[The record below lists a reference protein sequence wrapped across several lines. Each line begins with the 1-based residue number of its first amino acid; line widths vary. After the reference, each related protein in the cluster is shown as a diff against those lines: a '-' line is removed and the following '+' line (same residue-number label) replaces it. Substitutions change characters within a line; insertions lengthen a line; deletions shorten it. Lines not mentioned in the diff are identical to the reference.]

1 MRWWLCTL
9 SAGSVSTAVGG
20 FALTIPKLPVNNQ
33 CLLQTTWMDLSLVCH
48 HDRDSTG
55 ALHSLSPAHRDT
67 WQCWWD
73 LWLLRT
79 VGVCGAEPPQ
89 GSWVWVKVDHQWIQ
103 QHRDAESPLLCF
115 GKAGLDL
122 PVPGVA
128 PGGLGGAHV
137 CWQRSTSAN
146 SIESQS

>member
-20 FALTIPKLPVNNQ
+20 FAPTIPKLPVNNQ
-33 CLLQTTWMDLSLVCH
+33 CLLQTTWTDLSLFCH

-55 ALHSLSPAHRDT
+55 ALHSLSPAHRYMAV
-67 WQCWWD
+67 
-73 LWLLRT
+73 L
-79 VGVCGAEPPQ
+79 VGPLAARDCGVFGAEPPQ
-89 GSWVWVKVDHQWIQ
+89 DSQIWVKVDHQWIQ

-115 GKAGLDL
+115 GKTGLDL